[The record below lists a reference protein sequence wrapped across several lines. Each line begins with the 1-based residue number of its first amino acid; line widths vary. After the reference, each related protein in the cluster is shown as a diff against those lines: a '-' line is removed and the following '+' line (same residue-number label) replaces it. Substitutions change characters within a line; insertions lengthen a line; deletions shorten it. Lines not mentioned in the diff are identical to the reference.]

1 MPLTSIHTHCQHGI
15 TAVALA
21 CVKLRDVSVLSGAKA
36 TAAETT
42 ANIAA
47 GCWVKAT
54 ETFSDYSSQEVP
66 EGSLGKV
73 VKIDDDGVADID
85 FEGMDGTQS
94 VENHDFGKISVLSA
108 DHVCV
113 STSGKT
119 SLLTEAEL
127 FHKRAQREAV
137 VKMLVSPT
145 QAAGALDVLNKE
157 GRSVLMYAA
166 MHGLGSVV
174 EQLVAAAAKP
184 ELTDQVRARDGHSVV
199 GASAALCC

>member
-1 MPLTSIHTHCQHGI
+1 MPLTSIHTHCQHGM

-54 ETFSDYSSQEVP
+54 ETFSALVGQEVP

-73 VKIDDDGVADID
+73 VKIGDRWTDID
-85 FEGMDGTQS
+85 FEGIDGTQS
-94 VENHDFGKISVLSA
+94 VSKYHFGKISVLSA

-127 FHKRAQREAV
+127 LPKRAQREAV